1 VDPVRVFEEKTN
13 LALKITNALGYKIP
27 PPFLFGKSVVIDP
40 EFNKHDYDK
49 DRFDA
54 RYGKNFE
61 NIVFMCPVKLRLDSE
76 SEDGGFQ
83 IPSDPL
89 ISISG
94 KNIIR
99 RRYVAKSKM
108 RGSIKET
115 WSQDDYEI
123 TIVGLL
129 QNDDQ
134 GYLSD
139 DIFLLREYLE
149 AAESV
154 HIVCDLLN
162 NVFDITRIA
171 IESYEFPFTKGLENQ
186 AFTIKA
192 YSDDNYQLLEEN
204 DEVIS
209 V

>member
-1 VDPVRVFEEKTN
+1 MDPVRLINEKTN
-13 LALKITNALGYKIP
+13 LALQITNALGYNLP
-27 PPFLFGKSVVIDP
+27 PSFLFGKSVVVDAAW
-40 EFNKHDYDK
+40 HLADYDREK
-49 DRFDA
+49 FND

-61 NIVFMCPVKLRLDSE
+61 GTLFLVPVKLRLEREGE
-76 SEDGGFQ
+76 SGGFQ
-83 IPSDPL
+83 LPLDPL

-123 TIVGLL
+123 TIAGLL
-129 QNDDQ
+129 QNDAQ
-134 GYLSD
+134 GELND
-139 DIFLLREYLE
+139 DIFRLREYLE

-162 NVFDITRIA
+162 NVFEITRIA
-171 IESYEFPFTKGLENQ
+171 MESYDFPFTKGMENQ

-204 DEVIS
+204 
-209 V
+209 

>member
-1 VDPVRVFEEKTN
+1 MDPIKIINEKTN
-13 LALKITNALGYKIP
+13 LALKITNALGYNMP
-27 PPFLFGKSVVIDP
+27 LPFLFGKSVVVDP
-40 EFNKHDYDK
+40 ALNVSDYNKEK
-49 DRFDA
+49 FDA
-54 RYGKNFE
+54 KYGKNFE
-61 NIVFMCPVKLRLDSE
+61 STLFLVPVKLRLNSE
-76 SEDGGFQ
+76 SESGGFQ
-83 IPSDPL
+83 LPLDPL

-123 TIVGLL
+123 TIAGLL
-129 QNDDQ
+129 QNEDQ
-134 GYLSD
+134 GYLND
-139 DIFLLREYLE
+139 DIFTLREYLE

-154 HIVCDLLN
+154 HIICDLLN

-171 IESYEFPFTKGLENQ
+171 IESYDFPFTKGIENQ

-192 YSDDNYQLLEEN
+192 YSDDNYQLLEEK
-204 DEVIS
+204 
-209 V
+209 